1 MFVEQL
7 AEERVI
13 TPPVFGL
20 SELHY
25 QLADLIRDGMSW
37 LTAAVSVGQG
47 SRSMFPQLGLKPID
61 LPLAEV
67 QEKGRIARGN

>member
-1 MFVEQL
+1 VFVEQL

-13 TPPVFGL
+13 TPPVFSL

-47 SRSMFPQLGLKPID
+47 SRSMFP
-61 LPLAEV
+61 
-67 QEKGRIARGN
+67 